1 MLSQIGDGDEVVV
14 VDDGSTDDTQEVLAR
29 YRDRIVVVPGAHRG
43 LSAARNVGLAHAH
56 GSWIAFHDADDVAL
70 PRRLAVQRAFLAA
83 HPDVEAVFCNGE
95 RMDGDGRRVVPA
107 NVARWVEGRVLTV
120 GDLFDGFPI
129 YYQGALVARRAFD
142 RAGAFDESFR
152 VQPEIEYGY
161 RFFPNCRA
169 MFVDEV
175 VFRYRWHTTNN
186 SRDLIGTREDIARV
200 LEGVLGRSPEL
211 VGQIGERR
219 FRDRLARHHFRI
231 ARARRAR
238 GDREGASAEAGR
250 AAALAPLHLR
260 YQILRLW
267 YAH

>member
-219 FRDRLARHHFRI
+219 LRDRLARHHFRI